1 MRPTWT
7 QHWTDVAF
15 LTARRSTCLR
25 RQVGAVAVKN
35 DQLLATGYNGA
46 PRNMPHCKVCLRQIL
61 NVPSG
66 ERDEIC
72 RAVHAEQNV
81 IIQAAVHGVSIAGAT
96 LYVTNTPCT
105 ICAKMIVNANFEQ
118 VVIANEYPGDGEEI
132 LTQGGVVV
140 RRVL

>member
-1 MRPTWT
+1 M
-7 QHWTDVAF
+7 
-15 LTARRSTCLR
+15 R